1 MSLINKLNGTDA
13 KLWIIGDSFA
23 GMYGF
28 DKSWQY
34 QLYTNFVG
42 KHMYISSRGSRD
54 IQTIFDIFL
63 KNLHKIKP
71 NDFVILIFP
80 TLSRFR
86 LPLKTSYMDVE
97 WSNNMDSDK
106 KDESNTNIFIGNSAY
121 HSTKT
126 DIPPIGEDDLHKRQF
141 ELEFPLNTF
150 DENIFQPND
159 PYKEPNFANITQMI
173 NCSNGMVNNWNAI
186 LKSIKLVVPFKLTY
200 YSWTNELDA
209 ALVNTKDVITKDCGM
224 WHTLHDEFTD
234 TNGQTG
240 IYFDVHWS
248 NKMNEAFFKN
258 IIKSYPQYFTYES
271 KII

>member
-1 MSLINKLNGTDA
+1 
-13 KLWIIGDSFA
+13 
-23 GMYGF
+23 MYGF

-34 QLYTNFVG
+34 QLYSNFIG

-63 KNLHKIKP
+63 RNLHKIKP

-86 LPLKTSYMDVE
+86 LPLKTPYIDVE
-97 WSNNMDSDK
+97 WSDNMELDK
-106 KDESNTNIFIGNSAY
+106 KDGTNTNVFIG
-121 HSTKT
+121 HSGYNVIR
-126 DIPPIGEDDLHKRQF
+126 DIPPIGEEELHKQQF
-141 ELEFPLNTF
+141 ELEFPLNMI
-150 DENIFQPND
+150 EGSVFQPND
-159 PYKEPNFANITQMI
+159 PSKEPNFANINQMI
-173 NCSNGMVNNWNAI
+173 NCSNGMVNNWNSI
-186 LKSIKLVVPFKLTY
+186 LKSIQSYVPFNVTY
-200 YSWTNELDA
+200 YSWTNELDSSF
-209 ALVNTKDVITKDCGM
+209 VNTKDVITKECGM

-240 IYFDVHWS
+240 VYFDVHWS